1 MSIRPTLMHILA
13 ISGSLRT
20 ASANTSL
27 LRAVARLAPTDV
39 VVTFYDGLDDLPH
52 FSPERDVANAPSS
65 VSKLRAQLRDADAV
79 LICTPEYAHGIPGVL
94 KNMLDWI
101 VSSGE
106 FVGKPTCVI
115 SAATDGSYAHASLTE
130 TLFML
135 SAHIV
140 EGASL
145 VVSFV
150 RTKIDAEGH
159 ITDAQTTV
167 ALQTVISALV
177 GAVQLNHPATSHG

>member
-1 MSIRPTLMHILA
+1 MPRHILA
-13 ISGSLRT
+13 ISGSLRA

-27 LRAVARLAPTDV
+27 LRAAAKRVPDDV
-39 VVTFYDGLDDLPH
+39 TLTLYGGLDDLPH
-52 FSPERDVANAPSS
+52 FSPERDVDNVPGA
-65 VSKLRAQLRDADAV
+65 VSRLRAQLRDADAV

-106 FVGKPTCVI
+106 LVDKPVGVI
-115 SAATDGSYAHASLTE
+115 SAATGGEYAHASLIE
-130 TLFML
+130 TLTVM

-145 VVSFV
+145 IVSSV
-150 RTKIDAEGH
+150 RTKIDGEGR
-159 ITDAQTTV
+159 ITDPQTARV
-167 ALQTVISALV
+167 VQTVLKALTN
-177 GAVQLNHPATSHG
+177 AIQPRRAR